1 MAYFYFDFNDPG
13 KLLFRSFIHS
23 MVAQLLFQ
31 GPGTPVALK
40 DLCVRNHDGTQQPN
54 LDDLIAILKAMVG
67 LFGQT
72 YIVIDA
78 LDECTGSEREGILK
92 FLAKMKSWDL
102 QNLHVLATSR
112 PVPEI
117 EDATKRLCASRVD
130 LKSETSPIN
139 HDIERCLQELLENN
153 PDLQKWGT
161 TEKTLIKENLIKR
174 AGGMYVKPLSG

>member
-23 MVAQLLFQ
+23 LVAQLLFQ

-40 DLCVRNHDGTQQPN
+40 DLCVRNHDGTQQLN
-54 LDDLIAILKAMVG
+54 LDDLIAILKAMIG

-78 LDECTGSEREGILK
+78 LDECTGAEREGILK

-102 QNLHVLATSR
+102 QNLHVLATSW
-112 PVPEI
+112 PVPDI
-117 EDATKRLCASRVD
+117 EKATKRLSTSRVD
-130 LKSETSPIN
+130 LQNEMSPIN
-139 HDIERCLQELLENN
+139 DDIEQYLQELLETNH
-153 PDLQKWGT
+153 DLQQWGT
-161 TEKTLIKENLIKR
+161 TEKALIKENLIER